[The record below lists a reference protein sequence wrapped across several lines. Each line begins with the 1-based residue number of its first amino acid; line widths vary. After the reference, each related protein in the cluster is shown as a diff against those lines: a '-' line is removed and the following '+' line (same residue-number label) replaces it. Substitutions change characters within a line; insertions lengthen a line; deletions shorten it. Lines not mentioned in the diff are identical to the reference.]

1 MLDSVVVFFSLFF
14 FFREGESILQG
25 AGAVLPLNQDQ
36 TEKLF
41 AGISETMTANLYG
54 GLAVAAAQ
62 GILTGLAFGIL
73 GVSAPVLWALVTAL
87 ASLVPV
93 IGSTLVWGPASI
105 LLFIGGHWIKALIL
119 AAWGAGVVGQVD
131 AVVRP
136 YVIGAHVKVHTLLVF
151 FSLLG
156 GVEAFGIV
164 GIFIGPV
171 VLSVTMAIFEM
182 LRNTDFSWKSTPWD
196 T

>member
-1 MLDSVVVFFSLFF
+1 
-14 FFREGESILQG
+14 
-25 AGAVLPLNQDQ
+25 
-36 TEKLF
+36 
-41 AGISETMTANLYG
+41 
-54 GLAVAAAQ
+54 
-62 GILTGLAFGIL
+62 
-73 GVSAPVLWALVTAL
+73 
-87 ASLVPV
+87 
-93 IGSTLVWGPASI
+93 
-105 LLFIGGHWIKALIL
+105 
-119 AAWGAGVVGQVD
+119 
-131 AVVRP
+131 
-136 YVIGAHVKVHTLLVF
+136 VIGAHVKVHTLLVF